1 VTITPRLPRLALAAA
16 IAASTAVLLGAS
28 SRVGPAGPLCAGAA
42 SQRHATILVEH
53 ASGSV
58 RTACVGFVGAQISA
72 KQLLAASGIPY
83 GLSPDPTQGD
93 AVCSVD
99 SEPTTYPPSCF
110 SLPRYWSLWRAGY
123 GQPWAYATKGIGLV
137 SLGDGDA
144 LGFRYVRQDSP
155 AAPILP
161 QGVCPPPQPPVIT
174 PSAPGAL
181 ASSGGAAGP
190 PPVSA
195 AGGAAAGGG
204 GASATGDSTG
214 AAGLGAAPATADT
227 TARPDGLQDS
237 HVGNRPAGATVQ
249 ALSPATAMAAK
260 LAHFVR
266 GVLGLEGRLAAVI
279 AALAMMALAAYRLA
293 INRKGP

>member
-1 VTITPRLPRLALAAA
+1 MTITPRLPRLALAAA

-42 SQRHATILVEH
+42 SQRHAAVVVEH

-58 RTACVGFVGAQISA
+58 RTACVGFAGAQISG

-83 GLSPDPTQGD
+83 GLSPDPAQGD

-110 SLPRYWSLWRAGY
+110 LLPRYWSLWRAGY
-123 GQPWAYATKGIGLV
+123 GQPWAYATKGIELV

-155 AAPILP
+155 EAPILP
-161 QGVCPPPQPPVIT
+161 QGVCPPPQPPVT
-174 PSAPGAL
+174 PSAPGAP
-181 ASSGGAAGP
+181 APSG
-190 PPVSA
+190 V
-195 AGGAAAGGG
+195 AGGAFPGGG
-204 GASATGDSTG
+204 GAPRTGASTG

-227 TARPDGLQDS
+227 PARPDGLQDS
-237 HVGNRPAGATVQ
+237 HVASLPARSIAPAPPP
-249 ALSPATAMAAK
+249 ALAGAAK
-260 LAHFVR
+260 LAHFLR
-266 GVLGLEGRLAAVI
+266 AVLGLEGRLAAVI
-279 AALAMMALAAYRLA
+279 AALAMMALAAYRLVV
-293 INRKGP
+293 NRTGP